1 MQPMLQNNNKG
12 AQCSSTFKMTFFRS
26 LKLNGFVK
34 GLIRPWLIKFDAWN
48 DARSF
53 EKRRIRRQLADAEAN
68 VVAEAKVAKA
78 TAAFNDA
85 SFPAVTLEC
94 ERESLCMGDDCNA
107 PNSKTLLVSS
117 SLTDPVALG
126 QMLGSDYL
134 PSTRNTGPGLTW
146 ELQLNSVKFARLT
159 YASDDTPVAEPL
171 VTKCELLLDGPNAVY
186 CTRIYRIPGL
196 RQPRSVRDVV
206 VPADPPLAH

>member
-1 MQPMLQNNNKG
+1 MWALKIIIRG
-12 AQCSSTFKMTFFRS
+12 RSTFKMTFFRS

-34 GLIRPWLIKFDAWN
+34 GLIRPWLIKLVA
-48 DARSF
+48 
-53 EKRRIRRQLADAEAN
+53 EADAM
-68 VVAEAKVAKA
+68 VVAEAKAVAEANVAKA

-186 CTRIYRIPGL
+186 CERIYRIPGL